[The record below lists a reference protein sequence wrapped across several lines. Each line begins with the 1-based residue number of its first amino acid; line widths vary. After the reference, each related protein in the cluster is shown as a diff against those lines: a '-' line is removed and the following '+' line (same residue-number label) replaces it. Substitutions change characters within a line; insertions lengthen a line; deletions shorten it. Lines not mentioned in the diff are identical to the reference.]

1 MFCTSWYKYF
11 FLMSVLGAS
20 LDSLDGS
27 PELLHLLT
35 KHWNQRGRNGYFRV
49 VFVKFRKFPMRGIII
64 RDLPE
69 RPTEGDLFC
78 SLLIL
83 PGFLGNITLNERIV
97 VQQPFLDKQ
106 PQREFDSV
114 TVLVLQV
121 LVEYEFIEDL

>member
-1 MFCTSWYKYF
+1 
-11 FLMSVLGAS
+11 
-20 LDSLDGS
+20 
-27 PELLHLLT
+27 
-35 KHWNQRGRNGYFRV
+35 
-49 VFVKFRKFPMRGIII
+49 MRGIII